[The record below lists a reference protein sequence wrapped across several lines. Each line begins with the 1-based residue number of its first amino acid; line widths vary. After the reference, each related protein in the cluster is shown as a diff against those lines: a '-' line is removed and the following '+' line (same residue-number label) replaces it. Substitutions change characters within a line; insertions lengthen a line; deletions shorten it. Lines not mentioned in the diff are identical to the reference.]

1 MPSTDHSETVF
12 RCAPSGL
19 AIISL
24 DGSWVEVNEALCRS
38 LGYPE
43 AELVGDSVETFVHP
57 SDYAIAELEV
67 RLLAGE
73 IEIGQVERRFIRRD
87 GTVVWMEVACSLARD
102 ELGEPECFIAQ
113 CKDITQ
119 AKATEQELARERL
132 WLAESQ
138 AAGRIGSWE
147 LDLETGVMRW
157 SHEQFNIY
165 GVNPASGVPGLDELL
180 QLIHADDR
188 VSMLDS
194 LRGHLASGEDF
205 VDEYRITHSRLG
217 IRMLLVRGRYLPRDP
232 DLGRP
237 ARMAGTTLDVTA
249 EHSVDA
255 ARRRDEERL
264 RLLATLVQQC
274 EDAIIVCGTDGL
286 ITQWN
291 EGARRLYGYQAS
303 EAIGQRVGF
312 LAAPDRA
319 AEGEELVRAAL
330 RGKAVRGL
338 QSSGRC
344 RDGRL
349 VHVSLTV
356 SPIVG
361 GDGQP
366 LGVSAIARDITE
378 QMRSQERLRNNE
390 RQLYEAQALAK
401 VGSWEWDLARARP
414 SWSTEMARLYGY
426 EPMHLPLVSDLVA
439 RVHEDDREIVWQS
452 IEQARAG
459 RANEAEYRVVLPDG
473 AIRYLYGRHQNRT
486 NDAGT
491 ITHVY
496 GAVQDVTERKGYEA
510 ELQRLATHD
519 ALTALPNR
527 RTFEERMQME
537 LARARRDGRV
547 LSLALLDIDFFK
559 RINDTL
565 GHQVGDTVL
574 ERVGLEF
581 ARQIR
586 SHELIARVG
595 GEEFAWLLPGADHVG
610 ARVAVERVRRA
621 IAGLDFGEVG
631 RVTLSAGICT
641 LEQDMDAEAFY
652 HAADM
657 ALLAAKAAGRDRALA
672 STELLA
678 QRDYAALTSGREAAA

>member
-1 MPSTDHSETVF
+1 MPSIDHSPTVF
-12 RCAPSGL
+12 RCAPTGL

-24 DGSWVEVNEALCRS
+24 DGSWVDVNDALCRS
-38 LGYPE
+38 LGYPQ

-73 IEIGQVERRFIRRD
+73 IEVGQVERRFIRRD
-87 GTVVWMEVACSLARD
+87 GTVVWMEVACSVARD
-102 ELGEPECFIAQ
+102 ELGDPQYFIAQ

-119 AKATEQELARERL
+119 AKAVEQELARERL

-157 SHEQFNIY
+157 SREQFNIY
-165 GVNPASGVPGLDELL
+165 GVNPAAGVPGLDELL
-180 QLIHADDR
+180 QLIHAEDR
-188 VSMLDS
+188 GGMLES

-205 VDEYRITHSRLG
+205 VDEYRIRHSRLG
-217 IRMLLVRGRYLPRDP
+217 IRTLLVRGRYLSRDP

-249 EHSVDA
+249 ERTVDA

-264 RLLATLVQQC
+264 RLLATLVQQSD
-274 EDAIIVCGTDGL
+274 DAIIVCGTDGV

-291 EGARRLYGYQAS
+291 EGARRLYGYEAS
-303 EAIGQRVGF
+303 EAIGRRVGF
-312 LAAPDRA
+312 LAPHDRA
-319 AEGEELVRAAL
+319 GEGEQLIRAAL
-330 RGKAVRGL
+330 AGEAIRGL
-338 QSSGRC
+338 QSTRRC

-349 VHVSLTV
+349 VQVALTV

-366 LGVSAIARDITE
+366 LGVSAVARDITD
-378 QMRSQERLRNNE
+378 QVRAQERLRNNE

-401 VGSWEWDLARARP
+401 VGSWEWELVRARP
-414 SWSTEMARLYGY
+414 SWSAEMGRLYGY
-426 EPMHLPLVSDLVA
+426 EAGHTPLVSDLVA
-439 RVHEDDREIVWQS
+439 RVHEDDRDDVWRS
-452 IEQARAG
+452 IEDARAG

-473 AIRYLYGRHQNRT
+473 AIRHVHGRHQYRT
-486 NDAGT
+486 DEAGT
-491 ITHVY
+491 ITHIY

-519 ALTALPNR
+519 ALTGLPNR
-527 RTFEERMQME
+527 RTFEERLQIE
-537 LARARRDGRV
+537 LARARREGAN
-547 LSLALLDIDFFK
+547 LTLALLDIDCFK

-565 GHQVGDTVL
+565 GHQVGDLVL
-574 ERVGLEF
+574 QRTGREF
-581 ARQIR
+581 AGQVR

-595 GEEFAWLLPGADHVG
+595 GEEFAWLLPGADPVG

-621 IAGLDFGEVG
+621 VSALDFGEVG
-631 RVTLSAGICT
+631 RVTVSAGMCT
-641 LEQDMDAEAFY
+641 LEPDMDAESFFRC
-652 HAADM
+652 ADM
-657 ALLAAKAAGRDRALA
+657 ALLAAKAQGRDRALA
-672 STELLA
+672 STDLA
-678 QRDYAALTSGREAAA
+678 PDCSYAALATGREAAA